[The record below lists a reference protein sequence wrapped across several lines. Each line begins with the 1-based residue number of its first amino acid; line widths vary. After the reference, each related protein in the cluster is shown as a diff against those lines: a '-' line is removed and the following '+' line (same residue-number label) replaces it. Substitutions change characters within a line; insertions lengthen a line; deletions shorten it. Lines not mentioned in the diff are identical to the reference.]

1 MPGAVA
7 NTSTLALNNATL
19 NYGLSIADLGVEG
32 ALKKDAGLLE
42 GLNVYKGALTYK
54 GVADAHGLAYTPPE
68 SVLK

>member
-1 MPGAVA
+1 
-7 NTSTLALNNATL
+7 L

-68 SVLK
+68 SALK